1 MTMTRK
7 DFKSIAQAIKEN
19 TTSDRYGQRARID
32 KDGLLRDISLIM
44 SANNPRFDR
53 TRFYLACKDIE

>member
-19 TTSDRYGQRARID
+19 TTSNTRID
-32 KDGLLRDISLIM
+32 KSGLLRDISLIM

>member
-7 DFKSIAQAIKEN
+7 DFISIAQAIKEN
-19 TTSDRYGQRARID
+19 TTSNTRID
-32 KDGLLRDISLIM
+32 KSGLLRDISLIM

>member
-7 DFKSIAQAIKEN
+7 DFISIAQAIKEN
-19 TTSDRYGQRARID
+19 TTSTTRID